1 VSGEAGSILNL
12 TDEGLQAILKR
23 AIRHTLI
30 AGVVVSAALAIGAG
44 WGTGALLFVGSLI
57 SAASIYEWQRLVRL
71 INARNNP
78 QGAGQKSGRSAGL
91 AVAFI
96 LLRLVLFA
104 AVIYGSLKCFQGSL
118 LALLCGLS
126 LAVATLTWEALR
138 MLRG

>member
-1 VSGEAGSILNL
+1 V
-12 TDEGLQAILKR
+12 
-23 AIRHTLI
+23 
-30 AGVVVSAALAIGAG
+30 LAIGAE
-44 WGTGALLFVGSLI
+44 WGTGALFFVGSLI

-71 INARNNP
+71 INSRNTP
-78 QGAGQKSGRSAGL
+78 QEGGQKPGRGAGV

-104 AVIYGSLKCFQGSL
+104 GVIYGSLKCFQGSL

-126 LAVATLTWEALR
+126 LAVATLSWEALR